1 MGREEVKNYIYSKKS
16 NIDNTTLEYFTNY
29 FFVLINNQ
37 QILGTNNIEKLIDNA
52 FLYASKIE
60 FYDKNSEIYK
70 ELGPDCKGLREPQSK
85 IIYVRNNLAEPL
97 REIIVYHELHH
108 AVQSNPLNNEV
119 GINQKSN
126 IGRMIMEAQT
136 QYFAEKVYQE
146 IHNVIFEE
154 KDIPSEN
161 LRMMSG
167 GIVTSALHN
176 YEMYDSILSKLS
188 IMLNVPKDF
197 FVAIN
202 YLYENNIGINKLR
215 QVYENAKK
223 LYKFPYEFED
233 FMFRLDYVYC
243 VDLTAYKENPAKKVI
258 LDGNETENNYEIY
271 PGKGERLS
279 LKKQFNVLDDI
290 DRKYFLCL
298 LDANADY
305 RSFSKYLLKIE
316 TRSLA
321 SQIVGD
327 EMSISETGIK
337 K

>member
-1 MGREEVKNYIYSKKS
+1 
-16 NIDNTTLEYFTNY
+16 
-29 FFVLINNQ
+29 
-37 QILGTNNIEKLIDNA
+37 
-52 FLYASKIE
+52 
-60 FYDKNSEIYK
+60 
-70 ELGPDCKGLREPQSK
+70 
-85 IIYVRNNLAEPL
+85 
-97 REIIVYHELHH
+97 
-108 AVQSNPLNNEV
+108 
-119 GINQKSN
+119 
-126 IGRMIMEAQT
+126 
-136 QYFAEKVYQE
+136 
-146 IHNVIFEE
+146 
-154 KDIPSEN
+154 
-161 LRMMSG
+161 
-167 GIVTSALHN
+167 
-176 YEMYDSILSKLS
+176 
-188 IMLNVPKDF
+188 
-197 FVAIN
+197 
-202 YLYENNIGINKLR
+202 
-215 QVYENAKK
+215 
-223 LYKFPYEFED
+223 
-233 FMFRLDYVYC
+233 MFRLDYVYC